1 MIKNAFYFTCKISFC
16 TQDIE
21 IFVLTFGHVEK
32 WFDKKDNVTFKISE
46 VTAWF
51 TNNGNAH
58 IPQYLTK

>member
-1 MIKNAFYFTCKISFC
+1 MIKNAFYFTCKISFR

-32 WFDKKDNVTFKISE
+32 WFDKKDNVTLKISE

-51 TNNGNAH
+51 TNNVNAH